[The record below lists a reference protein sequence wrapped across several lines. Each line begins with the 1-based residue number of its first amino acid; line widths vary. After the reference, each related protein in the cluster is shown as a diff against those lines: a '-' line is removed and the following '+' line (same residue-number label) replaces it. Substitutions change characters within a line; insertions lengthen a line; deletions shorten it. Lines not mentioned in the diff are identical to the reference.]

1 MQSAWLARYLSPP
14 DLFVHFSPS
23 LEYINTPFSGKV
35 GISQQNYLFPTYS
48 CQSLSYNLQSFNVNV
63 EHESL
68 FVLGAF
74 SVMVS

>member
-23 LEYINTPFSGKV
+23 LEYINPPFSGKV
-35 GISQQNYLFPTYS
+35 GISEQNCLFPIYI

-63 EHESL
+63 GHESL